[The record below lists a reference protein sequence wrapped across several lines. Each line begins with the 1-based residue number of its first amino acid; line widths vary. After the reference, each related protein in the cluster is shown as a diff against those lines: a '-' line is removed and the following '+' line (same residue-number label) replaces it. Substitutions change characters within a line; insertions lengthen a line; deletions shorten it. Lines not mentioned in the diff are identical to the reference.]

1 MGEFSGLG
9 HLFVLSLLFSFS
21 SFMVIPAITDVTM
34 EAVCPGRDE
43 CSIAIYLSGFQNA
56 VTGLGALVVTPIV
69 GNLSDRYGRKALMT
83 LPVTVAILPLFIL
96 ACNRTEVYFY
106 MYYVAKIIAGIFCE
120 GSVHCLCLAYV
131 LNRSD
136 QVGDPNR
143 EILTKSTL
151 WTQADNVGPRRRA
164 AAFGLFSGVSAA
176 GFVSGTLT
184 ARFLPT
190 SSTFQV
196 ATAVA
201 VAAALYLRVFLPDSS
216 GTSCGD
222 EACDPLLQESS
233 SCSSSSS
240 SSDEEIS
247 PRLPPRKGGLPS
259 LRDMAALLTGSVALS
274 GAAMITFFY
283 SLGEHGLQTALLY
296 YLKARFGYSKD
307 EFANLL
313 LIAGAAGMLSQL
325 TVMPVLAPILG
336 EEILL
341 IVGLLGGC
349 AHVFLYS
356 VAWSYWVP
364 YFAAAFVIL
373 SAFVHPS
380 IRSNVSKNV
389 GTNEQGIAQGCVSGI
404 NSFASILGPLIFTPL
419 TAWFLSETE
428 PFDFKGFSILCA
440 GFCTLIA
447 FVISLRMWRAQS
459 SEFKKLSIVQHEEA

>member
-9 HLFVLSLLFSFS
+9 HLFVLSFLFSFS

-69 GNLSDRYGRKALMT
+69 GNLSDRYGRKALMA

-106 MYYVAKIIAGIFCE
+106 LYYVAKIIAGIFCE

-131 LNRSD
+131 
-136 QVGDPNR
+136 
-143 EILTKSTL
+143 
-151 WTQADNVGPRRRA
+151 ADHVGPRGRA

-190 SSTFQV
+190 SATFQV

-201 VAAALYLRVFLPDSS
+201 VAAALYLRIFLPDSS

-222 EACDPLLQESS
+222 EACDPLLQDSS
-233 SCSSSSS
+233 SCSSSAS

-259 LRDMAALLTGSVALS
+259 PRDMAALLTGSVALS
-274 GAAMITFFY
+274 GAATITFFY

-296 YLKARFGYSKD
+296 YLKARFDYSKN

-380 IRSNVSKNV
+380 IRSNISKNV

-404 NSFASILGPLIFTPL
+404 SSFASILGPLIFTPL

-459 SEFKKLSIVQHEEA
+459 SEFKKLSIVQHEEE

>member
-131 LNRSD
+131 
-136 QVGDPNR
+136 
-143 EILTKSTL
+143 
-151 WTQADNVGPRRRA
+151 ADNVGPRRRA